1 MNKSLKT
8 VIFSFFIV
16 SCSVNSNNKLNDN
29 NRLEIIRNQITRGN
43 SQSQIV
49 NSNETLIVVN
59 NDTIMKKTKKE
70 DWQKIETM
78 LHKIEL
84 SNLEM
89 IVVDESAK
97 AHQYDGAPITTI
109 TVKDGTKN
117 YYSPSYDTGK
127 APKEIHD
134 LDEFLSS
141 LSK

>member
-8 VIFSFFIV
+8 MILSFFVV

-29 NRLEIIRNQITRGN
+29 NQLEIIRNQITRGN

-78 LHKIEL
+78 LYKIEL

-117 YYSPSYDTGK
+117 YYSPSYDAGK
-127 APKEIHD
+127 APKEIYD